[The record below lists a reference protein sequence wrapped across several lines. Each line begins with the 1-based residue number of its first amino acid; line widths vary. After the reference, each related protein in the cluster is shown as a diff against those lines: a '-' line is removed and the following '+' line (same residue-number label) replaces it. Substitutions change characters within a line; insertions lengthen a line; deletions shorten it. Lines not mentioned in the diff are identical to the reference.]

1 MALAKQ
7 FYSSFKSYNGWE
19 YYLEIWVEGYSGS
32 ASEIRLGAGGPVIT
46 YGTDQQDRFSP
57 ILSSKLELPFMVTN
71 TTQDA
76 FIKNIREQFN
86 ERDVYV
92 HLYRANSSDY
102 SSVAP
107 LWSGYVL
114 MDLSASPD
122 LYYPYPVTLTAV
134 DGLALLKEIDFVQS
148 GTAGSYSDSDMYS
161 SNGRFTYWIKEILL
175 KTGASTTTEGSTQD
189 YKFTTAINWF
199 NSVMPTITQSTD
211 PFYQTKCGTK
221 MFFSKDA
228 NGNFTVVNS
237 YDVLLNLLKHW
248 GARIIYWKH
257 IFYIVQIQ
265 EYNTAESGTYA
276 NPDNINTRTYTKTGS
291 FDSSSDNLG
300 DSYWTRYNLLIDDV
314 TGGIQKL
321 TGTQF
326 NYLPQLKRAQANFL
340 DYGNKNYFG
349 GLPFDITTG
358 QTDVIL
364 QDTFEDVS
372 SDGAMLLVLP
382 LDVTIAQQYNG
393 SLTMRLYFRLYITDG
408 ATTYYLRYNPT
419 NTPKFYWESSTTVN
433 LNFNQTRW
441 FSPLDN
447 IVGTQTKVG
456 FHQLIEFKDSGG
468 SSLNL
473 SGEWEAYTDIDS
485 WGSSAGSFYF
495 YASVGG
501 FSGNNV
507 QVFTP
512 SLTTVYWTNTLN
524 ASYQTP
530 LNPVVIGTTNQ
541 QTTGMTGTQ
550 FNFTS
555 NNIVSYQSS
564 FNINPFEGKLLIVN
578 TTSSG
583 AIYGSQVM
591 VTPQTATNDV
601 EVVDFGDLIW
611 GDTLLASSEGS
622 LKVWNGSAFVK
633 SNVTGTWG
641 LGSTSGTNSFTEMLL
656 SEYLY
661 GQTKVVETP
670 SIQLVIGET
679 NKNQND
685 GSGSRPNYVNPIGRL
700 KGYSATGT
708 TPYYIFKSGSFHLLR
723 DEIDYEG
730 YQIIRDTQTVTKTH
744 DIIIGPDVLQD
755 KTNKIGQKTPS
766 SNTLA
771 AKLTQNSYITTI
783 SSTKSAYGNDIAVN
797 GIFSSDSN
805 WTKGT
810 GWSIASN
817 KASFSPTGSTSEIKQ
832 DILTNALT
840 YKIVVTVSVS
850 AGGLS
855 VKAGSSGSATVLSAS
870 GTYEIFSTCSGSTD
884 VIFEAS
890 AAFEGY
896 IEKVVVQQQM
906 PITSININA
915 IGTAVFKT
923 NDVLNIANFDGN
935 EINEFTVSSD
945 QGASDTSISVTSKL
959 ITEDIL
965 EGSIVLVNQN
975 DLAAQYQ
982 NKTKGTV
989 AGFTIDADGIAKG
1002 GVEITGWLDSDTMS
1016 GATANNV
1023 PTAESVKAYVDAQVG
1038 SADTLQEVTD
1048 NGNTTTNSIRIG
1060 SSSAPAA
1067 GVDLHVDDE
1076 IRVDGGNGVA
1086 TRKIRSSY
1094 FSSTQ
1099 NITIESGSGAAIVHN
1114 IGSSEKMRLD
1124 STGLGIGTS
1133 SPTSK
1138 LVVDSGTDNLIAEF
1152 KSSGDS
1158 IGEIRI
1164 SDSSKY
1170 TRLLSVGTQFKI
1182 MPNDGVEVLVL
1193 DGNNN
1198 TATFSGQVTIP
1209 ATPVASTDAA
1219 SKGYV
1224 DAQIGANNDLQE
1236 VTDNGA
1242 TTTNSIMIG
1251 SSSSPSEKLHI
1262 AGGGS
1267 GNLRLD
1273 SGGTYYGTYL
1283 QAISSLGI
1291 KIGNDDYSAFTQIHN
1306 DGYQL
1311 WSMGGSEKMR
1321 LTSGGNLLI
1330 GTTTDDGSSKLQVN
1344 GAATFSGTVTA
1355 DTYFQSSDTSAV
1367 LATASAGSVILRPNG
1382 AGSGTGALTVGVSN
1396 TTISNDLKLQL
1407 SATTQRALSST
1418 GTDSIQIGDAGVN
1431 DIRFK
1436 NAVGSVAR
1444 FLANGNVLI
1453 GTTTDDGSSKLQVNG
1468 AATFSGTVTA
1478 PNLSATTAVYS
1489 GGIVYGSTTLSLKNN
1504 TGASFVDFNSSGNAT
1519 FSGNVT
1525 TGASL
1530 ISTNAIIDNIVA
1542 KTSGGNIQFK
1552 ANDGSEQMRLTSG
1565 GNLLIGTT
1573 TDSAKLT
1580 VDETTTNNLTIAHFK
1595 HQQAAVISEVLLENA
1610 AGADDTGVS
1619 LNFKTGFS
1627 GYGGKVTVLR
1637 TNSPSAGDAS
1647 LSLSSSGG
1655 EAITIAP
1662 SKNVLIGTTTD
1673 SGAKLNVQGSLQVGV
1688 DDTGYDVKFFGATSG
1703 RYMEWDE
1710 SADSLI
1716 LVDNVQLQL
1725 GSSSDI
1731 RMLHDGTD
1739 SKIRSTTSDL
1749 YITQEANDKDIIF
1762 QSDDG
1767 SGGLATYMT
1776 LDGSLADGVN
1786 TLGAISFPDKSKIF
1800 MGTGN
1805 DLRLYHDGSNSYFQ
1819 NTSGDIIIQNF
1830 ADDKDIIFKSDD
1842 GSGGTTAYLT
1852 LDGGVVN
1859 TYVHKNMR
1867 FEDSV
1872 KVLLGTGGDVNLYH
1886 DGSNMTMI
1894 NSTGN
1899 MTFTQATDDGDMI
1912 FKSDDGSGG
1921 VTAYIT
1927 LDGSAAGIKVD
1938 KKMLFQDDVKAFF
1951 GTDNDGSVYV
1961 NGGNLYIDQDT
1972 NNKDIIFRCD
1982 DGSGGTGTYITLDG
1996 SQTTINLQK
2005 NVLIGTTTD
2014 SGVYKLDVAGKARV
2028 QSVLEL
2034 DDVLTLN
2041 AISTPSDPA
2050 TNKSSI
2056 YMDSADGAIKV
2067 KINVGG
2073 TVVTRTIASFE

>member
-7 FYSSFKSYNGWE
+7 FYSSFKSYNSWE

-32 ASEIRLGAGGPVIT
+32 ASEITLGEGGPVIT
-46 YGTDQQDRFSP
+46 YGTDEQDRFSP

-71 TTQDA
+71 TTQDG
-76 FIKNIREQFN
+76 FINNIREQFN
-86 ERDVYV
+86 ERDVYI

-114 MDLSASPD
+114 MDLSAAPD
-122 LYYPYPVTLTAV
+122 LYYPYAVKLTAV

-161 SNGRFTYWIKEILL
+161 SNGRLTYWIKEILL
-175 KTGASTTTEGSTQD
+175 KTGASTTSEGSTQD

-221 MFFSKDA
+221 MFFSKDS
-228 NGNFTVVNS
+228 NDNFTIVNS

-257 IFYIVQIQ
+257 VFYIVQIQ

-276 NPDNINTRTYTKTGS
+276 NPDNINTRTYTKTGA

-321 TGTQF
+321 AGSQF

-393 SLTMRLYFRLYITDG
+393 TLSMNLTFRLYITDG
-408 ATTYYLRYNPT
+408 ATTYYLRYDPT
-419 NTPKFYWESSTTVN
+419 NTPKFYWEDSSTAN
-433 LNFNQTRW
+433 LNFKKTIWRSQ
-441 FSPLDN
+441 LDN

-468 SSLNL
+468 SALNL
-473 SGEWEAYTDIDS
+473 SGEWKAYTDIDS
-485 WGSSAGSFYF
+485 WGGSGGSFYF

-501 FSGNNV
+501 FNQNNV

-524 ASYQTP
+524 SNYQTP

-550 FNFTS
+550 FNFIS

-583 AIYGSQVM
+583 AVYGSQVM
-591 VTPQTATNDV
+591 VTPQTTTSDV

-661 GQTKVVETP
+661 GQTKVVESP
-670 SIQLVIGET
+670 SMRLVIGEI

-896 IEKVVVQQQM
+896 IEKVVVQQQV

-1023 PTAESVKAYVDAQVG
+1023 PTAESVKAYVDTQVG
-1038 SADTLQEVTD
+1038 SADTLAEVLA
-1048 NGNTTTNSIRIG
+1048 NGNTTGGTDIVVNDNDKINFGAGNDLQIFHDSNNSYIKDEGTGDLYIQGSDDIYITAANGEKFITCNTNDSVEIRYDNSIKLSTTNTGISITG
-1060 SSSAPAA
+1060 G
-1067 GVDLHVDDE
+1067 GV
-1076 IRVDGGNGVA
+1076 
-1086 TRKIRSSY
+1086 
-1094 FSSTQ
+1094 F
-1099 NITIESGSGAAIVHN
+1099 
-1114 IGSSEKMRLD
+1114 
-1124 STGLGIGTS
+1124 
-1133 SPTSK
+1133 
-1138 LVVDSGTDNLIAEF
+1138 TD
-1152 KSSGDS
+1152 
-1158 IGEIRI
+1158 
-1164 SDSSKY
+1164 
-1170 TRLLSVGTQFKI
+1170 
-1182 MPNDGVEVLVL
+1182 
-1193 DGNNN
+1193 
-1198 TATFSGQVTIP
+1198 QVTIP
-1209 ATPVASTDAA
+1209 ATPVAATDAA
-1219 SKGYV
+1219 SKSYV
-1224 DAQIGANNDLQE
+1224 DAQVGTADTLQE
-1236 VTDNGA
+1236 VTDLGN
-1242 TTTNSIMIG
+1242 TTTNSVMIG
-1251 SSSSPSEKLHI
+1251 SSSSPSSTLEIEKTTTT
-1262 AGGGS
+1262 GS
-1267 GNLRLD
+1267 GFKLRRNLSSGSMDSPLVNIVEDSQYADETTLRIQNDGSGDIINVFDATTEVFTILDGGNVLISQNLLINTTTD
-1273 SGGTYYGTYL
+1273 SGNATLQVAGNIEIGNGFKYYTGFGTSNFLTYNVWNINSGSFSYIN
-1283 QAISSLGI
+1283 QAGSGDFGI
-1291 KIGNDDYSAFTQIHN
+1291 KTAST
-1306 DGYQL
+1306 
-1311 WSMGGSEKMR
+1311 ER
-1321 LTSGGNLLI
+1321 LRVTNGGNLLI
-1330 GTTTDDGSSKLQVN
+1330 GTTTDNGDKLQIGVAN
-1344 GAATFSGTVTA
+1344 SAPSFAT
-1355 DTYFQSSDTSAV
+1355 D
-1367 LATASAGSVILRPNG
+1367 PNV
-1382 AGSGTGALTVGVSN
+1382 A
-1396 TTISNDLKLQL
+1396 TTIASTTNGDEVALQL
-1407 SATTQRALSST
+1407 F
-1418 GTDSIQIGDAGVN
+1418 VN
-1431 DIRFK
+1431 DGTNNIR
-1436 NAVGSVAR
+1436 
-1444 FLANGNVLI
+1444 
-1453 GTTTDDGSSKLQVNG
+1453 SK
-1468 AATFSGTVTA
+1468 
-1478 PNLSATTAVYS
+1478 Y
-1489 GGIVYGSTTLSLKNN
+1489 
-1504 TGASFVDFNSSGNAT
+1504 FVDDTELLAGFDVTYSSGLNGFA
-1519 FSGNVT
+1519 FKMIGSEKMR
-1525 TGASL
+1525 L
-1530 ISTNAIIDNIVA
+1530 STN
-1542 KTSGGNIQFK
+1542 
-1552 ANDGSEQMRLTSG
+1552 

-1573 TDSAKLT
+1573 SSSLGGLLI
-1580 VDETTTNNLTIAHFK
+1580 VSGSSYFGNSTTNTVRIEAGLIRMQDNSDSGRSLEI
-1595 HQQAAVISEVLLENA
+1595 QATDIIVGQNNSF
-1610 AGADDTGVS
+1610 TY
-1619 LNFKTGFS
+1619 
-1627 GYGGKVTVLR
+1627 GY
-1637 TNSPSAGDAS
+1637 
-1647 LSLSSSGG
+1647 SGG
-1655 EAITIAP
+1655 GQLVSVGTAASNILLDVGGYNSVDSTFQIA
-1662 SKNVLIGTTTD
+1662 
-1673 SGAKLNVQGSLQVGV
+1673 
-1688 DDTGYDVKFFGATSG
+1688 
-1703 RYMEWDE
+1703 
-1710 SADSLI
+1710 
-1716 LVDNVQLQL
+1716 
-1725 GSSSDI
+1725 
-1731 RMLHDGTD
+1731 
-1739 SKIRSTTSDL
+1739 
-1749 YITQEANDKDIIF
+1749 
-1762 QSDDG
+1762 
-1767 SGGLATYMT
+1767 
-1776 LDGSLADGVN
+1776 LD
-1786 TLGAISFPDKSKIF
+1786 
-1800 MGTGN
+1800 
-1805 DLRLYHDGSNSYFQ
+1805 
-1819 NTSGDIIIQNF
+1819 
-1830 ADDKDIIFKSDD
+1830 
-1842 GSGGTTAYLT
+1842 
-1852 LDGGVVN
+1852 
-1859 TYVHKNMR
+1859 
-1867 FEDSV
+1867 
-1872 KVLLGTGGDVNLYH
+1872 
-1886 DGSNMTMI
+1886 
-1894 NSTGN
+1894 STGN
-1899 MTFTQATDDGDMI
+1899 HPVINLFNKNTNASTLYADSKTATVALGTSSPD
-1912 FKSDDGSGG
+1912 
-1921 VTAYIT
+1921 TAYA
-1927 LDGSAAGIKVD
+1927 LDI
-1938 KKMLFQDDVKAFF
+1938 
-1951 GTDNDGSVYV
+1951 
-1961 NGGNLYIDQDT
+1961 
-1972 NNKDIIFRCD
+1972 
-1982 DGSGGTGTYITLDG
+1982 
-1996 SQTTINLQK
+1996 
-2005 NVLIGTTTD
+2005 
-2014 SGVYKLDVAGKARV
+2014 AGKAQI

-2050 TNKSSI
+2050 AGKSSI
-2056 YMDSADGAIKV
+2056 YMDSSDGAIKV

>member
-19 YYLEIWVEGYSGS
+19 YYLEIWVESYSGS
-32 ASEIRLGAGGPVIT
+32 ASEISLGVSGPVIT

-71 TTQDA
+71 ATEDG
-76 FIKNIREQFN
+76 FINNIREQFN
-86 ERDVYV
+86 ERDVYI

-107 LWSGYVL
+107 LWSGFVL

-134 DGLALLKEIDFVQS
+134 DGLALLKDIDFVQS

-175 KTGASTTTEGSTQD
+175 KTGASTTTQGSTQD

-211 PFYQTKCGTK
+211 PFFQTKCGTK
-221 MFFSKDA
+221 MFFSKDS
-228 NGNFTVVNS
+228 NGNFTVVNA

-257 IFYIVQIQ
+257 VFYIVQIQ

-321 TGTQF
+321 AGSEF
-326 NYLPQLKRAQANFL
+326 NYLPQLKRTQANFL

-349 GLPFDITTG
+349 GIPFDITTG
-358 QTDVIL
+358 ETDVIL

-372 SDGAMLLVLP
+372 SDGAMLLIIP
-382 LDVTIAQQYNG
+382 LDVTIVQQYIG
-393 SLTMRLYFRLYITDG
+393 SLSLRILFRLYITDG
-408 ATTYYLRYNPT
+408 STTYYLRYDPT
-419 NTPKFYWESSTTVN
+419 NTPKFYWESSTNVN

-468 SSLNL
+468 SAITL
-473 SGEWEAYTDIDS
+473 SGEWKAYTDIDT
-485 WGSSAGSFYF
+485 WGVTNTASSFYF
-495 YASVGG
+495 YASGNGG
-501 FSGNNV
+501 IGGQIT
-507 QVFTP
+507 QVYEP
-512 SLTTVYWTNTLN
+512 SLTTVYYTNTLN

-530 LNPVVIGTTNQ
+530 LNPVVIGTTSQ
-541 QTTGMTGTQ
+541 QTTGMSGTSY
-550 FNFTS
+550 NYTS
-555 NNIVSYQSS
+555 NNIINYQTSL
-564 FNINPFEGKLLIVN
+564 NINPFEGKFLIVK
-578 TTSSG
+578 TTGSG

-591 VTPQTATNDV
+591 VTPQTITNDV

-633 SNVTGTWG
+633 SNVAGTWG

-656 SEYLY
+656 SEYLF

-670 SIQLVIGET
+670 SMQLVIGET

-755 KTNKIGQKTPS
+755 KTNKISQKTPE

-771 AKLTQNSYITTI
+771 AKLTQNSFITTI
-783 SSTKSAYGNDIAVN
+783 SATKSAYGNDIAVN
-797 GIFSSDSN
+797 GIFSSDSS

-832 DILTNALT
+832 DTLTNALT
-840 YKIVVTVSVS
+840 YKITLSVSVS

-896 IEKVVVQQQM
+896 IEKVVVQQQV

-965 EGSIVLVNQN
+965 EGSIILVNQN

-1038 SADTLQEVTD
+1038 TADTLQEVTD
-1048 NGNTTTNSIRIG
+1048 NGHTTTNSIMIG
-1060 SSSAPAA
+1060 SSSSPEQK
-1067 GVDLHVDDE
+1067 LQ
-1076 IRVDGGNGVA
+1076 VDGGNTLLSHSSSHV
-1086 TRKIRSSY
+1086 RLYLRSDNSSQSIIY
-1094 FSSTQ
+1094 FGDNGSSTQ
-1099 NITIESGSGAAIVHN
+1099 GRVAYDNNGDYMYFNTNA
-1114 IGSSEKMRLD
+1114 SEKMRITSGGD
-1124 STGLGIGTS
+1124 VGIGTS
-1133 SPTSK
+1133 SPDSLLEISSSTATDFLKLTSAGSGANPIK
-1138 LVVDSGTDNLIAEF
+1138 LIFEKSAGQEGIIEYNRNGDLEIYNTDGDGGVMIDGSTSAGADFYVNNSGNTILGG
-1152 KSSGDS
+1152 SL
-1158 IGEIRI
+1158 
-1164 SDSSKY
+1164 
-1170 TRLLSVGTQFKI
+1170 TGT
-1182 MPNDGVEVLVL
+1182 
-1193 DGNNN
+1193 

-1219 SKGYV
+1219 SKSYV
-1224 DAQIGANNDLQE
+1224 DAQVG
-1236 VTDNGA
+1236 
-1242 TTTNSIMIG
+1242 
-1251 SSSSPSEKLHI
+1251 
-1262 AGGGS
+1262 
-1267 GNLRLD
+1267 
-1273 SGGTYYGTYL
+1273 
-1283 QAISSLGI
+1283 
-1291 KIGNDDYSAFTQIHN
+1291 
-1306 DGYQL
+1306 
-1311 WSMGGSEKMR
+1311 
-1321 LTSGGNLLI
+1321 
-1330 GTTTDDGSSKLQVN
+1330 
-1344 GAATFSGTVTA
+1344 TA
-1355 DTYFQSSDTSAV
+1355 DT
-1367 LATASAGSVILRPNG
+1367 L
-1382 AGSGTGALTVGVSN
+1382 
-1396 TTISNDLKLQL
+1396 
-1407 SATTQRALSST
+1407 
-1418 GTDSIQIGDAGVN
+1418 
-1431 DIRFK
+1431 
-1436 NAVGSVAR
+1436 
-1444 FLANGNVLI
+1444 
-1453 GTTTDDGSSKLQVNG
+1453 
-1468 AATFSGTVTA
+1468 
-1478 PNLSATTAVYS
+1478 
-1489 GGIVYGSTTLSLKNN
+1489 
-1504 TGASFVDFNSSGNAT
+1504 
-1519 FSGNVT
+1519 
-1525 TGASL
+1525 
-1530 ISTNAIIDNIVA
+1530 
-1542 KTSGGNIQFK
+1542 
-1552 ANDGSEQMRLTSG
+1552 
-1565 GNLLIGTT
+1565 
-1573 TDSAKLT
+1573 
-1580 VDETTTNNLTIAHFK
+1580 
-1595 HQQAAVISEVLLENA
+1595 SEVLALGN
-1610 AGADDTGVS
+1610 T
-1619 LNFKTGFS
+1619 TS
-1627 GYGGKVTVLR
+1627 G
-1637 TNSPSAGDAS
+1637 NNM
-1647 LSLSSSGG
+1647 
-1655 EAITIAP
+1655 IF
-1662 SKNVLIGTTTD
+1662 TD
-1673 SGAKLNVQGSLQVGV
+1673 S
-1688 DDTGYDVKFFGATSG
+1688 D
-1703 RYMEWDE
+1703 
-1710 SADSLI
+1710 
-1716 LVDNVQLQL
+1716 QLR
-1725 GSSSDI
+1725 I
-1731 RMLHDGTD
+1731 
-1739 SKIRSTTSDL
+1739 
-1749 YITQEANDKDIIF
+1749 
-1762 QSDDG
+1762 
-1767 SGGLATYMT
+1767 
-1776 LDGSLADGVN
+1776 
-1786 TLGAISFPDKSKIF
+1786 
-1800 MGTGN
+1800 GTGN
-1805 DLRLYHDGSNSYFQ
+1805 DLKLYHDASSSYIENGTGNINIMARADNSSMVFWGDDGAGGDAEYFRLDGNSATHSGSATTALFTNFPDKSLISMGNGYDLQFKHDGTNSHLY
-1819 NTSGDIIIQNF
+1819 NATGDLYISNA
-1830 ADDKDIIFKSDD
+1830 ADNKDIILQSDD
-1842 GSGGTTAYLT
+1842 GSGGTTAY
-1852 LDGGVVN
+1852 
-1859 TYVHKNMR
+1859 
-1867 FEDSV
+1867 
-1872 KVLLGTGGDVNLYH
+1872 
-1886 DGSNMTMI
+1886 
-1894 NSTGN
+1894 
-1899 MTFTQATDDGDMI
+1899 
-1912 FKSDDGSGG
+1912 
-1921 VTAYIT
+1921 
-1927 LDGSAAGIKVD
+1927 
-1938 KKMLFQDDVKAFF
+1938 
-1951 GTDNDGSVYV
+1951 
-1961 NGGNLYIDQDT
+1961 
-1972 NNKDIIFRCD
+1972 
-1982 DGSGGTGTYITLDG
+1982 ITLDG
-1996 SQTTINLQK
+1996 SQETINLQQ
-2005 NVLIGTTTD
+2005 NVLIGTTVD
-2014 SGVYKLDVAGKARV
+2014 SGVYKLDVAGKQRV

-2034 DDVLTLN
+2034 EDVLTLN

-2050 TNKSSI
+2050 AGKSSI
-2056 YMDSADGAIKV
+2056 YMDSSDGAIKC

-2073 TVVTRTIASFE
+2073 SVVTRTIASFE